1 MAAFSKKEIRLG
13 EHVGDI
19 IRELRE
25 ESGMSRKELADAAQV
40 HERYIAAFEDFRY
53 QDLPGEVYAK
63 NFLKS
68 IARAFSI
75 NEHRLLDRY
84 AEDTRAFPFKQILTP
99 PTAQQEKRHL
109 TPQNLRLT
117 ALLFVI
123 CIVLAYVGF
132 ELRGFV
138 VPPALNIKTPQDNVA
153 IAALQVTVNGLTDT
167 GVSITIN
174 GAPVPVTDE
183 GTFTANVDLTPGVN
197 SLAIVAKHKF
207 GRETRVVRNIFA
219 RP

>member
-1 MAAFSKKEIRLG
+1 MTAFSKKQIRLG

-19 IRELRE
+19 IRSLRE
-25 ESGMSRKELADAAQV
+25 EAGMTRRELADASQV
-40 HERYIAAFEDFRY
+40 LEKYITAFEEFRY
-53 QDLPGEVYAK
+53 QDLPGDVYAR
-63 NFLKS
+63 NFLRS
-68 IARAFSI
+68 IATAFHI
-75 NEHRLLDRY
+75 NESRLLDRY
-84 AEDTRAFPFKQILTP
+84 IEDSGAFPYKQSLTP
-99 PTAQQEKRHL
+99 TQTDQRLHFW
-109 TPQNLRLT
+109 TPQRIKLT
-117 ALLFVI
+117 GLIALIL
-123 CIVLAYVGF
+123 IVMGYVGY

-138 VPPALNIKTPQDNVA
+138 IPPSITIQNPQDN
-153 IAALQVTVNGLTDT
+153 IALSALEVTVSGLTDT

-183 GTFTANVDLTPGVN
+183 GTFTATIDLTPGVN